1 MESNRMKTQ
10 KLASAIALS
19 GLSATSLYAAQ
30 PPNPSSVLSDGF
42 YNTAMGPLALSHVTP
57 VPPGGRCVPF
67 AFNPVQNPPMAGCA
81 NTASGFAAL
90 AQNTTGFSNTA
101 IGAGV
106 LYADT
111 SGTYNTAIGTLA
123 MFHNTTGFA
132 NSAMGNLTLFSNTN
146 GQYNMATGNY
156 ALFSNTTGSGNAA
169 SGVSALYFN
178 SIGSNNTGTG
188 TNALTDNFNGNA
200 NTANGAYALNANNNG
215 SYNVAVGAY
224 ALANNYS
231 TAIGQGGTSS
241 SYNVAVGY
249 LALFN
254 NLSALASAY
263 NTAVGY
269 YSLRNNAG
277 INNTAVGSGALP
289 GPSTASSTFLTGS
302 GNTALGTNAGTG
314 LVTGSFNTYVGYGE
328 TAVTSAD
335 NYVTQIGVFAQPAGG
350 PAYTPKT
357 FIAGISNS
365 VITGAAVVVNAN
377 GQLGVLASSERYKT
391 DIASLGTSSERL
403 AKLRPVSFHLKS
415 EPNGTVQYGLIAEE
429 VDKVYPEL
437 VIRDKEG
444 KIQGVR
450 YDELA
455 PMLLNEMQKQQS
467 TIAAQTSEIHDLEA
481 QNAETR
487 KQLAE
492 LGDLKE
498 ELNAALRELKSKD
511 SLVAQR

>member
-1 MESNRMKTQ
+1 MKTQ

-57 VPPGGRCVPF
+57 APVGGHCVPF
-67 AFNPVQNPPMAGCA
+67 ALNPATYSMFGCA

-111 SGTYNTAIGTLA
+111 TGAYNTAIGTLA
-123 MFHNTTGFA
+123 MFRNTTGYA
-132 NSAMGNLTLFSNTN
+132 NSAVGNLAMFSNV
-146 GQYNMATGNY
+146 GGIYNMASGNY
-156 ALFSNTTGSGNAA
+156 ALYSNTSGISNTA
-169 SGVSALYFN
+169 SGISALYFN
-178 SIGSNNTGTG
+178 TTGSYNTGTG
-188 TNALTDNFNGNA
+188 TNALANSNGNS
-200 NTANGAYALNANNNG
+200 NTATGAYSLVANNNG
-215 SYNVAVGAY
+215 SYNVAVGTN

-231 TAIGQGGTSS
+231 TPGVAGGVSS

-249 LALFN
+249 QALYN
-254 NLSALASAY
+254 NTTAQSGGY
-263 NTAVGY
+263 NTAVGF

-277 INNTAVGSGALP
+277 INNSALGSGALKQN
-289 GPSTASSTFLTGS
+289 TTGV
-302 GNTALGTNAGTG
+302 GNTALGTNAGTT
-314 LVTGSFNTYVGYGE
+314 LTTGSFNTYVGYNVPGVAP
-328 TAVTSAD
+328 TD
-335 NYVTQIGVFAQPAGG
+335 NYVTGIGVFSQPAGG
-350 PAYTPKT
+350 PAYNPTT
-357 FIAGISNS
+357 YIAGISNS
-365 VITGAAVVVNAN
+365 HITGAAVYVTAS

-391 DIASLGTSSERL
+391 AINSLGTTSEKL
-403 AKLRPVSFHLKS
+403 AQLRPVSFHLKT

-467 TIAAQTSEIHDLEA
+467 TIAAQTSEIHVLEA

-492 LGDLKE
+492 LTDLKK

-511 SLVAQR
+511 SLTAQR

>member
-1 MESNRMKTQ
+1 MNTQ

-42 YNTAMGPLALSHVTP
+42 YNTAMGPLALSHITP
-57 VPPGGRCVPF
+57 APVGGHCVPF
-67 AFNPVQNPPMAGCA
+67 ALNSASYSMVGCG

-90 AQNTTGFSNTA
+90 AQNTTGFSNTG

-111 SGTYNTAIGTLA
+111 TGAYNTAIGTLA
-123 MFHNTTGFA
+123 MFHDTTGFA
-132 NSAMGNLTLFSNTN
+132 NSALGNLT
-146 GQYNMATGNY
+146 M
-156 ALFSNTTGSGNAA
+156 FSNTTGN
-169 SGVSALYFN
+169 
-178 SIGSNNTGTG
+178 NNTGTG
-188 TNALTDNFNGNA
+188 AYALINNNGNK
-200 NTANGAYALNANNNG
+200 NTANGAYALNSNYNG
-215 SYNVAVGAY
+215 SYNVAVGAG

-231 TAIGQGGTSS
+231 TAAGGGGTSS

-249 LALFN
+249 QALLNNTTGLAGG
-254 NLSALASAY
+254 Y
-263 NTAVGY
+263 NTAVGS

-277 INNTAVGSGALP
+277 INNSALGSGALIQN
-289 GPSTASSTFLTGS
+289 TTGV
-302 GNTALGTNAGTG
+302 GNTALGTNAGFALT
-314 LVTGSFNTYVGYGE
+314 TGSFNTYVGYSVPGIAP
-328 TAVTSAD
+328 TD
-335 NYVTQIGVFAQPAGG
+335 NYVTGIGVFSQPPGG
-350 PAYTPKT
+350 PAYNPTT
-357 FIAGISNS
+357 YIAGISNS
-365 VITGAAVVVNAN
+365 QVTGAVVYVTAG

-391 DIASLGTSSERL
+391 AINSLGTTSEKL
-403 AKLRPVSFHLKS
+403 AQLRPVSFHLKT

-467 TIAAQTSEIHDLEA
+467 TIAAQTSEIHVLET

-492 LGDLKE
+492 LNDLKK

>member
-1 MESNRMKTQ
+1 MKTQ

-57 VPPGGRCVPF
+57 APVGGHCVPF
-67 AFNPVQNPPMAGCA
+67 ALNPTTYSMFGCA

-106 LYADT
+106 LFADT
-111 SGTYNTAIGTLA
+111 TGAYNTAIGTLA
-123 MFHNTTGFA
+123 MFHNTTGYA
-132 NSAMGNLTLFSNTN
+132 NSAVGNLAMFANVG

-156 ALFSNTTGSGNAA
+156 SLYSNTSGNDNTA

-178 SIGSNNTGTG
+178 TTGSLNTGTG
-188 TNALTDNFNGNA
+188 TNALANSNGNS
-200 NTANGAYALNANNNG
+200 NTATGAYSLVANNNG
-215 SYNVAVGAY
+215 SYNVAVGTS

-231 TAIGQGGTSS
+231 TPGVAGGVSS

-249 LALFN
+249 RALYN
-254 NLSALASAY
+254 NTTAQSGGY

-277 INNTAVGSGALP
+277 INNSALGSGALNQN
-289 GPSTASSTFLTGS
+289 TTGV
-302 GNTALGTNAGTG
+302 GNTALGTNAGTT
-314 LVTGSFNTYVGYGE
+314 LTTGSFNTYVGYSVPGIAA
-328 TAVTSAD
+328 TD
-335 NYVTQIGVFAQPAGG
+335 NYVTQIGVFSQPAGG
-350 PAYTPKT
+350 PTYNPKT
-357 FIAGISNS
+357 YIAGI
-365 VITGAAVVVNAN
+365 TGTVLSGTPAQVFVSSS
-377 GQLGVLASSERYKT
+377 GQLGVVASSERYKT
-391 DIASLGTSSERL
+391 DINSLGTTSERL
-403 AKLRPVSFHLKS
+403 AKLRPVSFHLKAD
-415 EPNGTVQYGLIAEE
+415 PDGTVQYGLIAEE

-467 TIAAQTSEIHDLEA
+467 TIAAQTSEIHVLET

-492 LGDLKE
+492 LTDLKK

>member
-1 MESNRMKTQ
+1 MNTQ

-19 GLSATSLYAAQ
+19 GFSATSLYAAQ
-30 PPNPSSVLSDGF
+30 PPTPSSVQSDSF
-42 YNTAMGPLALSHVTP
+42 YNTATGQVALSHITP
-57 VPPGGRCVPF
+57 APAGGHCVPF
-67 AFNPVQNPPMAGCA
+67 AFNSTNFSMYGCG

-111 SGTYNTAIGTLA
+111 TGAYNTAIGTLA

-132 NSAMGNLTLFSNTN
+132 NSAMGNVALFANTT
-146 GQYNMATGNY
+146 GTYNMATGNY
-156 ALFSNTTGSGNAA
+156 SLQSNTTGSGNAA
-169 SGVSALYFN
+169 SGVSALFFN
-178 SIGSNNTGTG
+178 TTGSNNTGTG
-188 TNALTDNFNGNA
+188 TNALTNNNGNA
-200 NTANGAYALNANNNG
+200 NTATGAYSLNANNNG
-215 SYNVAVGAY
+215 SYNVAVGASS
-224 ALANNYS
+224 LANNYS
-231 TAIGQGGTSS
+231 TPGTVGGTSS

-249 LALFN
+249 QALFN
-254 NLSALASAY
+254 NTTTLAGAY

-277 INNTAVGSGALP
+277 INNTALGSGALP
-289 GPSTASSTFLTGS
+289 GPSSPANSYLTGS
-302 GNTALGTNAGTG
+302 GNTAVGTNAGSR
-314 LVTGSFNTYVGYGE
+314 LVTGSYNTYVGYNVPGI
-328 TAVTSAD
+328 TAAD

-350 PAYTPKT
+350 PAFAPTTY
-357 FIAGISNS
+357 IAGISNS
-365 VITGAAVVVNAN
+365 QVTGAAVFVTAS

-391 DIASLGTSSERL
+391 DINSLGTTSERL
-403 AKLRPVSFHLKS
+403 AQLRPVSFHLKT

-467 TIAAQTSEIHDLEA
+467 TIAAQNSEIHVLEA

-492 LGDLKE
+492 LNDLKK

>member
-1 MESNRMKTQ
+1 MKTQ

-30 PPNPSSVLSDGF
+30 PSNPSSVLSDGF

-67 AFNPVQNPPMAGCA
+67 AFNPVQFPPMAGCA

-90 AQNTTGFSNTA
+90 AQLSTGFSNTA

-106 LYADT
+106 LFADT
-111 SGTYNTAIGTLA
+111 SGAYNTAIGTLA

-132 NSAMGNLTLFSNTN
+132 NSAIGNLALFSNST

-156 ALFSNTTGSGNAA
+156 ALFSNTAGTGNAA

-178 SIGSNNTGTG
+178 TTGSNNTGTG
-188 TNALTDNFNGNA
+188 TNALSNNINGST
-200 NTANGAYALNANNNG
+200 NTANGAYALSSNNNG
-215 SYNVAVGAY
+215 SYNVAVGAQS
-224 ALANNYS
+224 LANNYS
-231 TAIGQGGTSS
+231 TPGTAGGTSS
-241 SYNVAVGY
+241 SYNTAVGY
-249 LALFN
+249 QALFN
-254 NLSALASAY
+254 NTTTLANGY
-263 NTAVGY
+263 NTAIGY
-269 YSLRNNAG
+269 YSLRNNG
-277 INNTAVGSGALP
+277 GVNNSALGSAAL
-289 GPSTASSTFLTGS
+289 SANTTGV
-302 GNTALGTNAGTG
+302 GNTALGANAGLALT
-314 LVTGSFNTYVGYGE
+314 TGSFNTYVGYG
-328 TAVTSAD
+328 VPGISAGN
-335 NYVTQIGVFAQPAGG
+335 NYVTQIGVFSQPAGG
-350 PAYTPKT
+350 PTYTPST
-357 FIAGISNS
+357 YIAGIFGTS
-365 VITGAAVVVNAN
+365 VTGATVVVNSN
-377 GQLGVLASSERYKT
+377 GQLGVSVSSERYKT
-391 DIASLGTSSERL
+391 DIASLGTTSERL

-415 EPNGTVQYGLIAEE
+415 EPKGTVQYGLIAEE

-437 VIRDKEG
+437 VIRDNEG

-492 LGDLKE
+492 LGDLKK